1 MCLYTEDLYAIMFPM
16 LPIVKCIFKPSNSAP
31 CEDFLYMYVNHAFVC
46 WKKKDV
52 FIPAYCTL
60 LCVNKLV
67 FKEKNVY
74 MNICFVLI
82 SVLIS
87 YVCSVNCEGYS

>member
-1 MCLYTEDLYAIMFPM
+1 M
-16 LPIVKCIFKPSNSAP
+16 L
-31 CEDFLYMYVNHAFVC
+31 
-46 WKKKDV
+46 KKKDV

-60 LCVNKLV
+60 MCVNKLV

-87 YVCSVNCEGYS
+87 YVYTVDCEGYS